1 MAGLTGLK
9 PSASYKSILRIDDN
23 ASGVD
28 GTLEFVTDG
37 EGTSTPLKLSSTDV
51 RFQYSSDSHNISLG
65 KDAGENLESGA
76 ESNICIGKDAGEA
89 LATGDDNILI
99 GYNAGS
105 HYTGSNL
112 TAIGYESNSNIAS
125 GGGGTF
131 VGKYSGRMKQGVNN
145 VAVGYDAMGYA
156 DVTGDGGDAGYTDYS
171 PYLGHH
177 NTAIGMDSMFGLY
190 DGNYNA
196 CIGTM
201 AGFGVNDGSNNF
213 FAGYKAAFGF
223 TGMSSSVIIGANT
236 ALAGADESNAIVIG
250 ANAIGKGSNKA
261 VIGDDNIT
269 DIYLSEDSGATVHAG
284 SGAFVKSGTAKSNL
298 DILSLT
304 NTVNAADMDGTET
317 SILFNQWY
325 YDGSTPAL
333 ADAARISVGTS
344 DDWTSTVDSQ
354 QTYMT
359 IDLAGSGVLTEV
371 GRFDRNNATGQ
382 VGFKSAGG
390 IQATIFARVATDDGT
405 GIGTIPAGISS
416 VIVNADSDANHI
428 IILPAPVLG
437 NIIHI
442 MEAGT
447 TGYELRSSAPAS
459 IGINGGT
466 ASNGE
471 SAIAGA
477 ITYIKCVCVST
488 TNWICSQYD
497 ADGDESKVDAAA

>member
-1 MAGLTGLK
+1 MAGLTGTK
-9 PSASYKSILRIDDN
+9 PSASYKSLLRVDDN
-23 ASGVD
+23 TNGVD

-131 VGKYSGRMKQGVNN
+131 VGKFSGRMKQGVNN
-145 VAVGYDAMGYA
+145 VAVGYDAMGWA
-156 DVTGDGGDAGYTDYS
+156 DTTGDGDAGGYVDYS

-177 NTAIGMDSMFGLY
+177 NTAIGMDSMFGLL

-201 AGFGVNDGSNNF
+201 AGFSVNDGSNNF

-223 TGMSSSVIIGANT
+223 AGMSSSVIIGANT

-269 DIYLSEDSGATVHAG
+269 DIYLSEDQGATVWLEHINMLEKSSDPAEPAEGHAVMWMSDG
-284 SGAFVKSGTAKSNL
+284 SGKGDDGDVLIASQAGGVTKYSVVFDHSG
-298 DILSLT
+298 
-304 NTVNAADMDGTET
+304 
-317 SILFNQWY
+317 
-325 YDGSTPAL
+325 GST
-333 ADAARISVGTS
+333 
-344 DDWTSTVDSQ
+344 W
-354 QTYMT
+354 
-359 IDLAGSGVLTEV
+359 
-371 GRFDRNNATGQ
+371 
-382 VGFKSAGG
+382 
-390 IQATIFARVATDDGT
+390 
-405 GIGTIPAGISS
+405 
-416 VIVNADSDANHI
+416 
-428 IILPAPVLG
+428 
-437 NIIHI
+437 
-442 MEAGT
+442 
-447 TGYELRSSAPAS
+447 
-459 IGINGGT
+459 
-466 ASNGE
+466 
-471 SAIAGA
+471 
-477 ITYIKCVCVST
+477 
-488 TNWICSQYD
+488 
-497 ADGDESKVDAAA
+497 